1 MHLHLEPFGDFEGQP
16 AAGYAGL
23 AKDCRNRRREP
34 GRLELDRRDVDADDT
49 DVVVHQQLAAHRSYC
64 PAPELQDGA
73 GSLRDGNE
81 QARRHRVPS
90 SILRRIRASTAS
102 TRPDSTFWIG

>member
-1 MHLHLEPFGDFEGQP
+1 MPEQLQVADAAQDVRMHLHLESFGDFEGQP

-23 AKDCRNRRREP
+23 AQDGRDRSREA
-34 GRLELDRRDVDADDT
+34 GRLELDRRDVDADDA
-49 DVVVHQQLAAHRSYC
+49 DMVVRQQLAAHRSYC

-81 QARRHRVPS
+81 QARRN
-90 SILRRIRASTAS
+90 
-102 TRPDSTFWIG
+102 